1 MPNALAHLGIQG
13 IVTRSWLA
21 KANLKWIFIGC
32 IIPDLPWILQRLIW
46 ICFPNIERY
55 DLRLFAAIQSSLFFC
70 LILSFALAAFAKRF
84 WKVFII
90 LFINSLLHLLLDAL
104 QTKFAN
110 GVQFFV
116 PFSWKITNLELF
128 WPESLPTYLLT
139 ALGLIY
145 FILNWKKSIS
155 SQIEFI
161 FRPIR
166 LGLFLFFISV
176 YFALPFFLLNG
187 PEKADNHFARTLRSY
202 SDRKGK
208 DIELDR
214 AFYLPKKNRNV
225 LITFAGEEIEA
236 EGIKPNQPALVSI
249 RGSFS
254 RTDCIRVSQFHV
266 HSKYFRQIASYFGLG
281 LVAMVWI
288 IYFIKRQKEY

>member
-1 MPNALAHLGIQG
+1 
-13 IVTRSWLA
+13 
-21 KANLKWIFIGC
+21 
-32 IIPDLPWILQRLIW
+32 
-46 ICFPNIERY
+46 
-55 DLRLFAAIQSSLFFC
+55 
-70 LILSFALAAFAKRF
+70 
-84 WKVFII
+84 
-90 LFINSLLHLLLDAL
+90 
-104 QTKFAN
+104 
-110 GVQFFV
+110 V

-155 SQIEFI
+155 SQIEYI